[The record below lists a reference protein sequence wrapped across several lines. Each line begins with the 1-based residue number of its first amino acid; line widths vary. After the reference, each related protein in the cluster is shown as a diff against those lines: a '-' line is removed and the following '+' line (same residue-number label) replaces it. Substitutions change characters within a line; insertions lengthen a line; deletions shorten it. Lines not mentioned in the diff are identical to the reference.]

1 MDNMTNRGYSAK
13 IIDCSKELTARE
25 KIRAKDMA
33 DAIALDEETKAGD
46 VQIEVDYYLTVQVHN
61 DKADRKDY
69 TKYVIFGKDGNKYV
83 TGSESFWRAFSDI
96 ADELLEADA
105 MDEFVIKVL
114 RKPSKN
120 YQGRDFLTCVLA

>member
-33 DAIALDEETKAGD
+33 DVIALDEETKAGD

-69 TKYVIFGKDGNKYV
+69 TKYVIFGKDGNPFHTLLLQAVKSPLHLEHRFLAVQTRV
-83 TGSESFWRAFSDI
+83 TEQ
-96 ADELLEADA
+96 LLVPFGIEHAG
-105 MDEFVIKVL
+105 L
-114 RKPSKN
+114 
-120 YQGRDFLTCVLA
+120 